1 MNKQDE
7 DLEQIEMDKA
17 QDAFDNP
24 AELYRLWKE
33 EGNLLAAQFLGN
45 KHHGG
50 DEENGIFINPDK
62 AREIYEEI
70 GEAYETWE
78 NEPEE
83 PDPKTVDYV
92 IAGSSVELEGV
103 KLLIDKLTER
113 FGMPGNEFGLYV
125 PVGVLMK
132 VMVGSPYYE
141 GNILY
146 LESESPEKLVVTAEL
161 EKPHALLYAFRE
173 AFPNL
178 KIDMQNVEME

>member
-1 MNKQDE
+1 MKKEVIDE
-7 DLEQIEMDKA
+7 DQKA

-24 AELYRLWKE
+24 AVLYRLWKE
-33 EGNLLAAQFLGN
+33 EGNLLAGQFLGN
-45 KHHGG
+45 KHHWG
-50 DEENGIFINPDK
+50 DEENGIFINPNK

-70 GEAYETWE
+70 GEAYEEWE
-78 NEPEE
+78 NEPDE
-83 PDPKTVDYV
+83 PDPKTRDYV
-92 IAGSSVELEGV
+92 ITGSSIELEGV
-103 KLLIDKLTER
+103 KLLIETLTEQ

-146 LESESPEKLVVTAEL
+146 TETESPEKLVIRAEL
-161 EKPHALLYAFRE
+161 ENPHALLYAFRE

-178 KIDMQNVEME
+178 KIEMQNVEME